1 MTCKI
6 ERLVIDENTVVCR
19 VCGHIQIEHV
29 NTIQDL
35 IRKVTGIIA
44 LDLEEVTLVDRESV
58 SFLAGCERTG
68 IELRNCPA
76 FLRDWIAANTSD
88 LTEGE

>member
-1 MTCKI
+1 
-6 ERLVIDENTVVCR
+6 
-19 VCGHIQIEHV
+19 V
-29 NTIQDL
+29 NTIRDL

-58 SFLAGCERTG
+58 RFLAGWERTG

-76 FLRDWIAANTSD
+76 FLRDWIAANTSG

>member
-6 ERLVIDENTVVCR
+6 ERLVIDENTAVCR

-29 NTIQDL
+29 KTIQDL
-35 IRKVTGIIA
+35 IRKDTGIIA

-58 SFLAGCERTG
+58 SFLAGWERTG
-68 IELRNCPA
+68 IEMRKCPA
-76 FLRDWIAANTSD
+76 FLRDWITAKTSD
-88 LTEGE
+88 LRQDE